1 METAFV
7 FNFRRS
13 GLFFQ
18 TIYATLCKQKR
29 IRYEMNFKE
38 EIPLGEFPL
47 FLQRGR
53 KSSACIAGIWFHPS
67 VTCHAAKMHDVDSIH
82 RRRRLCM
89 DRGSRR
95 ENQKQRS
102 LR

>member
-18 TIYATLCKQKR
+18 TIYATLWKQKR

-47 FLQRGR
+47 FCSEEG
-53 KSSACIAGIWFHPS
+53 
-67 VTCHAAKMHDVDSIH
+67 
-82 RRRRLCM
+82 
-89 DRGSRR
+89 
-95 ENQKQRS
+95 NQAPA
-102 LR
+102 

>member
-18 TIYATLCKQKR
+18 TIYATLWKQKR

-38 EIPLGEFPL
+38 EIPLGSFL
-47 FLQRGR
+47 FFVARKEIKRLHSRHLISPERTTR
-53 KSSACIAGIWFHPS
+53 KSKARSAD
-67 VTCHAAKMHDVDSIH
+67 AAKAA
-82 RRRRLCM
+82 
-89 DRGSRR
+89 
-95 ENQKQRS
+95 
-102 LR
+102 

>member
-13 GLFFQ
+13 GLFFH

-47 FLQRGR
+47 FL
-53 KSSACIAGIWFHPS
+53 
-67 VTCHAAKMHDVDSIH
+67 
-82 RRRRLCM
+82 
-89 DRGSRR
+89 
-95 ENQKQRS
+95 
-102 LR
+102 

>member
-7 FNFRRS
+7 FSFCRS

-18 TIYATLCKQKR
+18 TIYATLWKQKR

-47 FLQRGR
+47 FCSEEG
-53 KSSACIAGIWFHPS
+53 
-67 VTCHAAKMHDVDSIH
+67 
-82 RRRRLCM
+82 
-89 DRGSRR
+89 
-95 ENQKQRS
+95 NQAPA
-102 LR
+102 

>member
-47 FLQRGR
+47 FC
-53 KSSACIAGIWFHPS
+53 A
-67 VTCHAAKMHDVDSIH
+67 
-82 RRRRLCM
+82 RRRKIVKKKVLGLLLAVMTAAMLTAC
-89 DRGSRR
+89 GSGK
-95 ENQKQRS
+95 EADTS
-102 LR
+102 VASESTDAAV

>member
-47 FLQRGR
+47 YCSEEGNQAL
-53 KSSACIAGIWFHPS
+53 SYICVAN
-67 VTCHAAKMHDVDSIH
+67 V
-82 RRRRLCM
+82 RRNNLRSRL
-89 DRGSRR
+89 
-95 ENQKQRS
+95 
-102 LR
+102 